1 MKKFNL
7 ENIPKTTSG
16 FKVPEHYFD
25 NFSEKVMGQLPT
37 DTKKVIPLYNQK
49 NKLFIAVAAVLVF
62 GLFLPVYNQL
72 VQPSEELDTITL
84 ENHLSYQTNINQ
96 YDLISELDKED
107 LNKMNTTI
115 PLNDEIIEDHLTSNS
130 DLERLLSE

>member
-7 ENIPKTTSG
+7 EKDPKITSG
-16 FKVPEHYFD
+16 FKVPEQYFD

-49 NKLFIAVAAVLVF
+49 NKLFIGVAAVLVF

-107 LNKMNTTI
+107 LNKMSTTI

>member
-7 ENIPKTTSG
+7 EKDPKITSG
-16 FKVPEHYFD
+16 FKVPEQYFD

-37 DTKKVIPLYNQK
+37 DTKKFIPLYNQK
-49 NKLFIAVAAVLVF
+49 KKLFIAVAAVLVF

-107 LNKMNTTI
+107 LKKMSTTT

>member
-7 ENIPKTTSG
+7 EKDPKITSG
-16 FKVPEHYFD
+16 FKVPEQYFD
-25 NFSEKVMGQLPT
+25 NFSEKVMGHLPT

-107 LNKMNTTI
+107 LNKMSATI

>member
-7 ENIPKTTSG
+7 EKDPKITSG
-16 FKVPEHYFD
+16 FKVPEQYFD

-37 DTKKVIPLYNQK
+37 DTIKVIPLYTQK

-107 LNKMNTTI
+107 LNKMSATI

>member
-7 ENIPKTTSG
+7 EKDPKITSG

-49 NKLFIAVAAVLVF
+49 NKLFVAVAAVLVF

-96 YDLISELDKED
+96 YDLISELDKVD
-107 LNKMNTTI
+107 LNKMSATI

>member
-7 ENIPKTTSG
+7 EKDPKITSG
-16 FKVPEHYFD
+16 FKVPEQYFD

-37 DTKKVIPLYNQK
+37 DTKKVIPLYTQK

-84 ENHLSYQTNINQ
+84 ENHLSYQTYINQ

-107 LNKMNTTI
+107 LNKMSATI

>member
-7 ENIPKTTSG
+7 EKDPKITSG
-16 FKVPEHYFD
+16 FKVPEQYFD

-49 NKLFIAVAAVLVF
+49 KKLFIAVAAVLVF

-107 LNKMNTTI
+107 LNKMSATI